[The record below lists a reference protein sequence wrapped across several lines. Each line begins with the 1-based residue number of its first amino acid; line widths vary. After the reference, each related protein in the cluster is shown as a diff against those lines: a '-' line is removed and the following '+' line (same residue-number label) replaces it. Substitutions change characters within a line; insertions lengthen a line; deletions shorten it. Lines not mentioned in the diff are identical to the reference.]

1 MSREEVQGL
10 QALAKTHGTS
20 LTINPDTG
28 MPEAFKLGKF
38 LAAVAPIAAGF
49 MFPTFGTS
57 WFGGN
62 FLGQG
67 IAAGA
72 LAGGISSAL
81 TGGNPL
87 MGAITGGF
95 GGYGGAGLANSA
107 AEIAKANALKAG
119 ASTAEANLAATTAST
134 TNPSLIST
142 TSGGGYDPITGFG
155 GGVKPDMSMVNTNL
169 AAPNTSMFNTS
180 TSANI
185 SNMVPSTS
193 TNFKTLV
200 SNPAQV
206 AKNYGYGK
214 TALLGAS
221 VANEAGAFDMDPIQ
235 NPKAQEY
242 TKRVPTGQYDAQGN
256 PIYTTIPQTAYSP
269 NETLNL
275 NNPYAN
281 YPNVNPGPGL
291 QLPPTMIAKEG
302 GEVHSYAIGGPVT
315 TTGVQALYNSP
326 DGTAAQNTPMD
337 AYGIGRLNSLANAEA
352 MNTAKTFGYANGGV
366 IAFEEGGQAES
377 NYRKD
382 QTALNLDGIPSLNV
396 KTGEQTLN
404 SDNIQAYMNNFTPAT
419 LIRMLGRTDSPQL
432 QLFSRLAPFAEK
444 IPMHSTQMAKGGYLD
459 GAGDGMSDSIPA
471 TIEGKQP
478 ARLADGEFVVP
489 ADVVSHIGNGSSKA
503 GSKRLYAMLDKVR
516 KARTGHT
523 KQGKQINPNQYLPA

>member
-1 MSREEVQGL
+1 
-10 QALAKTHGTS
+10 
-20 LTINPDTG
+20 
-28 MPEAFKLGKF
+28 MPEAFKLGGIFKA
-38 LAAVAPIAAGF
+38 LLPMAAGF
-49 MFPTFGTS
+49 MFPGFGAG
-57 WFGGN
+57 FGG
-62 FLGQG
+62 FLGEG

-72 LAGGISSAL
+72 LAGGLTSAL

-87 MGAITGGF
+87 IGAAMGGF
-95 GGYGGAGLANSA
+95 GGYGGAGIAKSA

-119 ASTAEANLAATTAST
+119 ASTAEANLAATTA
-134 TNPSLIST
+134 NA
-142 TSGGGYDPITGFG
+142 GGYTTPLMEETARQTLAGPVLPSSSMANTGLTMPGTFSPALSQSAG
-155 GGVKPDMSMVNTNL
+155 NVAGNTVGSSL
-169 AAPNTSMFNTS
+169 YTPTE
-180 TSANI
+180 
-185 SNMVPSTS
+185 
-193 TNFKTLV
+193 NFKTLI
-200 SNPAQV
+200 SNPVQV

-256 PIYTTIPQTAYSP
+256 PIYTTISQTAYSP

-352 MNTAKTFGYANGGV
+352 MNTAKTFGYATGGL
-366 IAFEEGGQAES
+366 
-377 NYRKD
+377 
-382 QTALNLDGIPSLNV
+382 TALSHGGTP
-396 KTGEQTLN
+396 
-404 SDNIQAYMNNFTPAT
+404 QA
-419 LIRMLGRTDSPQL
+419 
-432 QLFSRLAPFAEK
+432 
-444 IPMHSTQMAKGGYLD
+444 GGYLD
-459 GAGDGMSDSIPA
+459 GQGDGMSDSIPA

-516 KARTGHT
+516 KARTGHV

>member
-1 MSREEVQGL
+1 MHAHHTALGIASLGRHGDDMLVHMSREEVQGL

-28 MPEAFKLGKF
+28 MPEAFKLGGIF
-38 LAAVAPIAAGF
+38 RALIPIAAGF
-49 MFPTFGTS
+49 MFPGFGAG
-57 WFGGN
+57 FGG
-62 FLGQG
+62 FLGEG

-72 LAGGISSAL
+72 LAGGITSAL

-87 MGAITGGF
+87 MGAITGGL
-95 GGYGGAGLANSA
+95 GGYGGAGLAGSA
-107 AEIAKANALKAG
+107 ANVAKANALKAG
-119 ASTAEANLAATTAST
+119 ATTAEANLAATTA
-134 TNPSLIST
+134 
-142 TSGGGYDPITGFG
+142 GGYTTPLMEETARQTLAGPVLPSSSMANTGLTQAGTFSPALSQSAG
-155 GGVKPDMSMVNTNL
+155 NVAGNTVGSSL
-169 AAPNTSMFNTS
+169 YTPTE
-180 TSANI
+180 
-185 SNMVPSTS
+185 
-193 TNFKTLV
+193 NFKTLI
-200 SNPAQV
+200 SNPVQV
-206 AKNYGYGK
+206 AKNYGLGK
-214 TALLGAS
+214 TAIMGAG
-221 VANEAGAFDMDPIQ
+221 VLNEAGAFDMNPIQ

-242 TKRVPTGQYDAQGN
+242 MKKVPTGQYDAQGN
-256 PIYTTIPQTAYSP
+256 MIYESIPQSAYSK

-275 NNPYAN
+275 NTPYAN

-315 TTGVQALYNSP
+315 TTGVQSLYSSP

-352 MNTAKTFGYANGGV
+352 MNTAKTFGYATGGL
-366 IAFEEGGQAES
+366 
-377 NYRKD
+377 
-382 QTALNLDGIPSLNV
+382 TALSHGGTP
-396 KTGEQTLN
+396 
-404 SDNIQAYMNNFTPAT
+404 QA
-419 LIRMLGRTDSPQL
+419 
-432 QLFSRLAPFAEK
+432 
-444 IPMHSTQMAKGGYLD
+444 GGYLD
-459 GAGDGMSDSIPA
+459 GQGDGMSDSIPA

>member
-1 MSREEVQGL
+1 MHAHHTALGIASLGRHGDDMLVHMSREEVQGL

-119 ASTAEANLAATTAST
+119 ASTAEANLAATTA
-134 TNPSLIST
+134 
-142 TSGGGYDPITGFG
+142 GGYTTPLMEQTARQTLAGP
-155 GGVKPDMSMVNTNL
+155 VLPSSSMVNTGL
-169 AAPNTSMFNTS
+169 TQAGTFSPALSQS
-180 TSANI
+180 TG
-185 SNMVPSTS
+185 NMVGNTVGSSLYTPTE
-193 TNFKTLV
+193 NFKTLV

-206 AKNYGYGK
+206 VKNYGYGK

-315 TTGVQALYNSP
+315 TVGTQALYNSP

-352 MNTAKTFGYANGGV
+352 MNTAKTFGYATGGL
-366 IAFEEGGQAES
+366 
-377 NYRKD
+377 
-382 QTALNLDGIPSLNV
+382 TALKP
-396 KTGEQTLN
+396 
-404 SDNIQAYMNNFTPAT
+404 
-419 LIRMLGRTDSPQL
+419 
-432 QLFSRLAPFAEK
+432 
-444 IPMHSTQMAKGGYLD
+444 GGYLD
-459 GAGDGMSDSIPA
+459 GQGDGMSDSIPA

-503 GSKRLYAMLDKVR
+503 GSKRLYAMLHKVR
-516 KARTGHT
+516 KARTGNP
-523 KQGKQINPNQYLPA
+523 KQGKQINPDKYMPA